1 MNDMKKSETGRDE
14 MSVAAKLPWQS
25 PAIAVLPVAQTQNN
39 GLVAPGDDIFSPSP
53 TGS

>member
-1 MNDMKKSETGRDE
+1 MKDVEQAVT
-14 MSVAAKLPWQS
+14 AAKPQAGTKRLWQT
-25 PAIAVLPVAQTQNN
+25 PILEVLPVAATQNN

>member
-1 MNDMKKSETGRDE
+1 MTDTRHDLTPD
-14 MSVAAKLPWQS
+14 VAPTAPRLKWQT
-25 PAIAVLPVAQTQNN
+25 PDFEVLQTDQTSNN

>member
-1 MNDMKKSETGRDE
+1 MTDTRRNLPQDE
-14 MSVAAKLPWQS
+14 APATPRLKWQT
-25 PAIAVLPVAQTQNN
+25 PDFEVLQTAQTSNN